1 MSVRVTLATLETKRV
16 YEELDSA
23 LQDKPNAL
31 ETQTRHTATS
41 AVGLFCLTLWS
52 PTYHTFAYD
61 LGSLRQV
68 GAGPVDVLSGFLSG
82 PNPGVHGVLSLR
94 ECSTKVIGKI
104 FAEISASE
112 CIMLND
118 HMGQIL
124 GISIFDPNSGGRASQ

>member
-1 MSVRVTLATLETKRV
+1 MSVRVTPATLETKRV
-16 YEELDSA
+16 YGELDSA
-23 LQDKPNAL
+23 LPDKPNAL

-41 AVGLFCLTLWS
+41 AVGLFCLKLWS

-68 GAGPVDVLSGFLSG
+68 RAGPVDVLSGFLSG

-94 ECSTKVIGKI
+94 DCSTKVIGKI

-112 CIMLND
+112 FIMLND
-118 HMGQIL
+118 HVHQIL
-124 GISIFDPNSGGRASQ
+124 GISISEPLKP

>member
-1 MSVRVTLATLETKRV
+1 MSVRVTPATLETKRV
-16 YEELDSA
+16 YGELDSA
-23 LQDKPNAL
+23 LPDKPNAL
-31 ETQTRHTATS
+31 ETQSRHTATS

-68 GAGPVDVLSGFLSG
+68 RAGPVDVLSGFLSG

-94 ECSTKVIGKI
+94 DCSTNVIGKF

-112 CIMLND
+112 FIMLND
-118 HMGQIL
+118 HVRQIL
-124 GISIFDPNSGGRASQ
+124 GISISEPLKP

>member
-82 PNPGVHGVLSLR
+82 PNPGVQTGCR
-94 ECSTKVIGKI
+94 
-104 FAEISASE
+104 
-112 CIMLND
+112 
-118 HMGQIL
+118 Q
-124 GISIFDPNSGGRASQ
+124 